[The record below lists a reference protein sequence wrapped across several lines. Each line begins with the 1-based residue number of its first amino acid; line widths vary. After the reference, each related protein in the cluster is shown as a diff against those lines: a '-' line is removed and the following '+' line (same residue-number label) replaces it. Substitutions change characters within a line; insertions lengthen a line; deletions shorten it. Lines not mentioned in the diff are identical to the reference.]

1 MHSAEKADWDNDGDI
16 DLALLTYLDDNIT
29 FSDEVSILLNN
40 GTGIFTIS
48 NYSMNAP
55 LRELGSGDFDG
66 DTDIDLIASVGAGAN
81 VTILFM
87 PNDGTGVFDSS
98 KTLSSP
104 LGLATWIGTI
114 GISTGALNDDNILDI
129 LVPYN
134 TGRNTPV
141 QIAVMFGN
149 GTGTFARGQVY
160 FNVSS
165 PSTGSVT
172 PVDFD
177 ADGDTDVVMV
187 NSSGG
192 LPVDPNTRI
201 WIMKNKGGMLFEQV
215 SYLITSYLPNFLVIN
230 DVNND
235 GFPDIITS
243 DLLFKSVSVYLNQ
256 GDGSIDPNLAQH
268 YQVISYPRPIGIG
281 DFDGDGDKDIV
292 VQGFGN
298 NPPLNTSVL
307 INQTPRLLS
316 SFLLKIHNT
325 HSFALGIP
333 LDGKQVIEPR
343 QGGLNEIALE
353 FDNDPSHVEISLS
366 KGTFTSSIVGNTMNL
381 TTSGISEGNC
391 VSLTLNG
398 INNENKTLNLVPLL
412 GDATGDGV
420 VNFSDLNMTKLNLFK
435 PVTSANFRADV
446 NADGVINI
454 VDLSTVKSNLF
465 KTAQAC
471 S

>member
-1 MHSAEKADWDNDGDI
+1 M
-16 DLALLTYLDDNIT
+16 
-29 FSDEVSILLNN
+29 
-40 GTGIFTIS
+40 
-48 NYSMNAP
+48 
-55 LRELGSGDFDG
+55 
-66 DTDIDLIASVGAGAN
+66 
-81 VTILFM
+81 
-87 PNDGTGVFDSS
+87 
-98 KTLSSP
+98 
-104 LGLATWIGTI
+104 
-114 GISTGALNDDNILDI
+114 
-129 LVPYN
+129 
-134 TGRNTPV
+134 
-141 QIAVMFGN
+141 
-149 GTGTFARGQVY
+149 
-160 FNVSS
+160 
-165 PSTGSVT
+165 
-172 PVDFD
+172 
-177 ADGDTDVVMV
+177 
-187 NSSGG
+187 
-192 LPVDPNTRI
+192 
-201 WIMKNKGGMLFEQV
+201 
-215 SYLITSYLPNFLVIN
+215 IN